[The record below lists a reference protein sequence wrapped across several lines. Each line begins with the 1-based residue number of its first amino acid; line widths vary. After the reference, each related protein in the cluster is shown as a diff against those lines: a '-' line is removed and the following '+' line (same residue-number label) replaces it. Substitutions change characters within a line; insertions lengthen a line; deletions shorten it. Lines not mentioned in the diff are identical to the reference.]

1 MNFPYHIAMV
11 LVFLI
16 GYTLI
21 AIEHI
26 TKINKTTVALITG
39 VILWLLQFENP
50 AFTEQQ
56 SMHLLLTYLGNIS
69 QVIFFLI
76 GALTIVE
83 IISAHKGFSL
93 ISDLIRVDSKKK
105 LLWILGI
112 IAFFL
117 SSVLD
122 NLTTTIVMVT
132 LLAKLFDE
140 GEERWLIGGG
150 VVIAANAGG
159 AWTPIGDV
167 TTTMLWIGGQVST
180 TSLMEYLFLPSI
192 ACFAAA
198 FYLLSRQI
206 TETADKKAIHPA
218 KEKREPYSTLIFC
231 LGLASLIMVPVLK
244 VYTGMPPFLGILLG
258 VGLMWLVTDFIHEK
272 YEDRAHLRVPHVLT
286 KIDMSGVL
294 FFLGILLAVEALDSA
309 GILHSLANF
318 LDRTIQHSGVIAIFI
333 GLASSVVDNVPLV
346 AAAMSMYHLSVFPI
360 DDPFWELIA
369 YCAGTGGSILI
380 IGSAAGVVYMGLE
393 KVSFNWYLKRITL
406 PATVG
411 YFAGIAIYFLLR

>member
-1 MNFPYHIAMV
+1 V
-11 LVFLI
+11 L
-16 GYTLI
+16 
-21 AIEHI
+21 A
-26 TKINKTTVALITG
+26 
-39 VILWLLQFENP
+39 
-50 AFTEQQ
+50 
-56 SMHLLLTYLGNIS
+56 
-69 QVIFFLI
+69 
-76 GALTIVE
+76 
-83 IISAHKGFSL
+83 
-93 ISDLIRVDSKKK
+93 R
-105 LLWILGI
+105 
-112 IAFFL
+112 
-117 SSVLD
+117 
-122 NLTTTIVMVT
+122 
-132 LLAKLFDE
+132 LFDE
-140 GEERWLIGGG
+140 SEERWLMGGG

-180 TSLMEYLFLPSI
+180 TSLMQYLFLPSI

-206 TETADKKAIHPA
+206 HETIDMKSIHPA

-258 VGLMWLVTDFIHEK
+258 VGLMWLVTDLVHEK
-272 YEDRAHLRVPHVLT
+272 YEDRSHLRVPHVLT

-294 FFLGILLAVEALDSA
+294 FFLGILLAIEALDSA
-309 GILHSLANF
+309 GIMASLAHF
-318 LDRTIQHSGVIAIFI
+318 LDRTIQQSGVIAIFI

-346 AAAMSMYHLSVFPI
+346 AAAMSMYHLSVFPM

-406 PATVG
+406 PAAVG